1 MAMIE
6 FEDREPG
13 PPLSWGEKIFAG
25 LATILSIYGV
35 VTTVWSLLP

>member
-13 PPLSWGEKIFAG
+13 PPLSWGDRLLVGI
-25 LATILSIYGV
+25 ATILSIYGV
-35 VTTVWSLLP
+35 VATVWSLLP